1 MDIHVIKQQSNQL
14 YQKYKKQ
21 VIPEF
26 FYVGYVGILAQYLRS
41 GIFSFFCI
49 TVFMSNKSWLCE
61 MCNETG

>member
-1 MDIHVIKQQSNQL
+1 MDIHVIKQQSNQV

-41 GIFSFFCI
+41 GIFSFF
-49 TVFMSNKSWLCE
+49 VSLFL
-61 MCNETG
+61 